1 MTSRREWK
9 EKAALVPTCLDEL
22 AQPFEPEPA
31 ADEAA
36 VSEAHRQVRRPG
48 LSWPQR
54 MADPRFNGFGKPR
67 RVLFVSF
74 EQSGDGATPQ
84 AFVGPP
90 AKESVN

>member
-9 EKAALVPTCLDEL
+9 ARAMLVPNCLDEL
-22 AQPFEPEPA
+22 AQLSEPGSD
-31 ADEAA
+31 ADEATC
-36 VSEAHRQVRRPG
+36 EAHRPVRRPG